1 MRLGMFDLR
10 FKIAADFEQL
20 LRLIFVNNIKTRY
33 IPKTFVTMRTG
44 GASTS
49 GLSSHKQIYHD
60 HMMAYKVN
68 GVYSTA
74 CSSRCDICVKSASA
88 SETKSRS
95 DRYIRGEIHKDKSLT
110 RNKSF

>member
-20 LRLIFVNNIKTRY
+20 LRLIFVNHIKTKY

-49 GLSSHKQIYHD
+49 GLSSHRQIYHD

-68 GVYSTA
+68 GVYSN
-74 CSSRCDICVKSASA
+74 CMLESMRYMCKIC
-88 SETKSRS
+88 ER
-95 DRYIRGEIHKDKSLT
+95 IRDKIAL
-110 RNKSF
+110 